1 MQDENSS
8 SNPFES
14 DAKDAAQQTD
24 KELAGAEAT
33 LATVTWDELKKM
45 LPSPADQQQ
54 LSELMKIVQAAT
66 DHNEKVASLID
77 NIGTLGGI
85 VIKVLSRVPGA

>member
-1 MQDENSS
+1 MLDENSS

-14 DAKDAAQQTD
+14 DAKDAAQETD
-24 KELAGAEAT
+24 KELAGAEAR
-33 LATVTWDELKKM
+33 LATVTWDGLKKM
-45 LPSPADQQQ
+45 LPNPVDQQK

-66 DHNEKVASLID
+66 DHNQKVASLIA

-85 VIKVLSRVPGA
+85 VVKVLSRVPGV

>member
-1 MQDENSS
+1 MLDENSS

-14 DAKDAAQQTD
+14 DAKDAAQETD
-24 KELAGAEAT
+24 KELAGAEAR
-33 LATVTWDELKKM
+33 LATVTWDGLKKM
-45 LPSPADQQQ
+45 LPNPVDQQQ

-66 DHNEKVASLID
+66 DHNQKVASLIA

-85 VIKVLSRVPGA
+85 VVKVLSRVPGV